1 MQNVDTAYVFTVVLP
16 YIKIGDVG
24 FKEFPHLKKFYARCG
39 VLWSRGYFISTVG
52 TISADTVIQYIQEQK
67 TNGH

>member
-1 MQNVDTAYVFTVVLP
+1 MNFWELILKTILRHRGAIAL
-16 YIKIGDVG
+16 
-24 FKEFPHLKKFYARCG
+24 FKEFPHLKKFYARYG